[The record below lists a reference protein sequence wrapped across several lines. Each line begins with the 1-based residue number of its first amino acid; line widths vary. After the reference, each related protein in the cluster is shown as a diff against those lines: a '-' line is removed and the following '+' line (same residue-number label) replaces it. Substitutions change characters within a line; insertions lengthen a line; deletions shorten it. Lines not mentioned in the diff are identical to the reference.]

1 MQMSYWVIL
10 GDFNIDAFDPQA
22 AIIEDKLHIYDI
34 ITNKPSHCW
43 IKCIS
48 WKVLSWCLI
57 FNQVSA
63 MCTFQIMMQSFN
75 QVSAMCTFQ
84 IMMQSKFTFSEEVF
98 TWSDSL
104 ISLQF
109 PQTLKKQWLKILV
122 DKHQEETKASRI
134 QNEPKYPPLTHNNPQ

>member
-34 ITNKPSHCW
+34 IINKPSHCW

-57 FNQVSA
+57 
-63 MCTFQIMMQSFN
+63 FN